1 MIMSSDGT
9 HSIFRQVAL
18 ERLSTPEQL
27 DQAMCVT
34 SPLAWLLMAATGILV
49 AVAVVWSMIATVP
62 IKVPAKGILF
72 SAGGVLTVAS
82 EHGGRIAA
90 LPVRSNRRVEAGQLV
105 ARIEQP
111 DLRQDLETAR
121 QELAELE
128 RQRQQILE
136 FQSRDMKVQM
146 NLLGQKKRDVQQTV
160 GHVRDRIRWLEE
172 REQNEARLL
181 ERQIIDRQRYI
192 NTKIDLNAAHEAL
205 SKGNNELKQ
214 IERDETALT
223 IGKERELLDK
233 RMAIGAAERK
243 IESLGERLA
252 RQSVVLSPYTGDI
265 VEFKVNE
272 GEVVE
277 KGASLFSLLPSDPGA
292 LEGAGVRAVLYV
304 PPGDGKKVKPGMDVQ
319 VAPST
324 VKREEYGFILGKV
337 MSVAEIPS
345 TAEGMMRTLKNQ
357 QLVQA
362 LSGAGGAPFEVV
374 VELGRDPATPTGFR
388 WSSSRGPDGEIN
400 SGTLADAEISVRQVH
415 LISLALPAL
424 EQLLDR

>member
-1 MIMSSDGT
+1 MDVDTSK
-9 HSIFRQVAL
+9 SIFRHVAL

-27 DQAMCVT
+27 DQCMRVT
-34 SPLAWLLMAATGILV
+34 SPLAWLLMAAAGTLL
-49 AVAVVWSMIATVP
+49 AVALLWSLIGTVP

-72 SAGGVLTVAS
+72 SLGGVLTVGS

-90 LPVRSNRRVEAGQLV
+90 LPVRPNQRVEAGQLV

-111 DLRQDLETAR
+111 DLRQELETAR
-121 QELAELE
+121 QELSELE
-128 RQRQQILE
+128 RQRKQILE
-136 FQSRDMKVQM
+136 FQGRDMKVQM
-146 NLLGQKKRDVQQTV
+146 ALLVQKKRDVQESL

-172 REQNEARLL
+172 RKQNEARLL

-223 IGKERELLDK
+223 LGKERELLDK
-233 RMAIGAAERK
+233 RMAIGAVERR
-243 IESLGERLA
+243 IETLSERLA

-277 KGASLFSLLPSDPGA
+277 KGASLFSLLPSDKSA
-292 LEGAGVRAVLYV
+292 LKGGGGVQAILYV
-304 PPGDGKKVKPGMDVQ
+304 PPGDGKKVKVGMTAQ

-337 MSVAEIPS
+337 ISVAEIPS

-362 LSGAGGAPFEVV
+362 LSGGGAPFEVV
-374 VELGRDPATPTGFR
+374 VELTRDPSTPTGYR

-400 SGTLADAEISVRQVH
+400 TGTLADSEISVREIH

-424 EQLLDR
+424 EQMLDR